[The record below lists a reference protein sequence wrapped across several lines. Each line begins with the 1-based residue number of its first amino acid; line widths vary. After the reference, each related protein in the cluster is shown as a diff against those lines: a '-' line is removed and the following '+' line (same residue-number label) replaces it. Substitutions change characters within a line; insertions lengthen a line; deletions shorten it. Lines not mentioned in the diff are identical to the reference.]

1 MTATTMTAVIFYMLI
16 HTFSNLLIFLIF
28 WASLVAQMVKNLPAM
43 QKIRVFNPWVGK
55 IPCKKEWQPTPVFL
69 LGEFHGQRSL
79 EGYIP
84 WGRKAS
90 DTAEQLTLSH
100 FSYSLQ

>member
-1 MTATTMTAVIFYMLI
+1 MTAVIFYMLI

-43 QKIRVFNPWVGK
+43 QEIQVFNPWVGK

-69 LGEFHGQRSL
+69 LGELHGQRSL
-79 EGYIP
+79 EGCSP
-84 WGRKAS
+84 WGCEELA
-90 DTAEQLTLSH
+90 TTE
-100 FSYSLQ
+100 